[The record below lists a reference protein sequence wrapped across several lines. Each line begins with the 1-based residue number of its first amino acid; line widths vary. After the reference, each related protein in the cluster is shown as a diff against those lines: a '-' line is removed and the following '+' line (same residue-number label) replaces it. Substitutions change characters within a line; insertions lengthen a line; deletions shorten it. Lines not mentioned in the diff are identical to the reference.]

1 MGARI
6 VTAVVAVLLLLA
18 ATLFTVQEH
27 QSAWRVRDGK
37 IVTADLAPGLHAHL
51 PLLERIVRI
60 DADGYGTRAA
70 GVDVT
75 SSDGQAVMLELA
87 VDWRVIDPQA
97 YLAEFDANAAAAS
110 RRIEGDVATAARKQL
125 APKTLAQIAGLD
137 DAAVF
142 TPVIASMNETL
153 KPLGIA
159 VHSLDL
165 QRVDLKEAAA
175 ELVQQRMQQGFQAQ
189 LAEEQARAGA
199 EAQLLRAAAD
209 EQGAAIIATAQRDAQ
224 RIRGTG
230 EAQAAGILAR
240 AWGANAE
247 FAIFYRSLAA
257 YRATLGREGDVLVLT
272 PDGEF
277 FKYLHDSARR

>member
-6 VTAVVAVLLLLA
+6 ATAVIVVLLLLST
-18 ATLFTVQEH
+18 TLFTVQEH

-37 IVTADLAPGLHAHL
+37 IVTPDLAPGLHVHL

-60 DADGYGTRAA
+60 NADGYGTRAA

-75 SSDGQAVMLELA
+75 SSDGQTMLLELA
-87 VDWRVIDPQA
+87 VDWRVVAAQS
-97 YLAEFDANAAAAS
+97 YLGEFDASVAAAS
-110 RRIEGDVATAARKQL
+110 RRVEDAVATAARKEL
-125 APKTLAQIAGLD
+125 APKSLAEIAALD

-153 KPLGIA
+153 EPLGIA
-159 VHSLDL
+159 VQALSL
-165 QRVDLKEAAA
+165 QRIDLKDAAA

-189 LAEEQARAGA
+189 LAEEQARAGTEAQALRA
-199 EAQLLRAAAD
+199 EADA
-209 EQGAAIIATAQRDAQ
+209 QGAEILATARRDAQ

-247 FAIFYRSLAA
+247 FALFYRSLAA